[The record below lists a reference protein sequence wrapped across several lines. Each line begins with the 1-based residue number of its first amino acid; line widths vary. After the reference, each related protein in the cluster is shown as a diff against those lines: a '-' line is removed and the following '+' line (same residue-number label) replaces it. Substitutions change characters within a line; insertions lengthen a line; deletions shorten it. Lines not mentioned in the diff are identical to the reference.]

1 MTRCICDCVHKIAL
15 LYSYMGSK
23 RFFLMSCELNPYC
36 YVIAIQ
42 LCIKTKLCLKQPS
55 FYHHTTAVHTLTNN
69 SGRH

>member
-1 MTRCICDCVHKIAL
+1 
-15 LYSYMGSK
+15 MGSK